1 VVNRVIKIGFHYDS
15 LNHRNEDA
23 AKETLG
29 KIGILL
35 NEQFNYVRQP
45 SPQQANDSDCGVH
58 VLYNT
63 RVLIQ
68 RLMHPKYRPDR
79 PWDLSDIEPDT
90 VQNRAALRM
99 LFQQKLIER
108 LSSNNDRGPIQ

>member
-35 NEQFNYVRQP
+35 NERELLP
-45 SPQQANDSDCGVH
+45 P
-58 VLYNT
+58 L
-63 RVLIQ
+63 RVLIG
-68 RLMHPKYRPDR
+68 R
-79 PWDLSDIEPDT
+79 I
-90 VQNRAALRM
+90 
-99 LFQQKLIER
+99 
-108 LSSNNDRGPIQ
+108 